1 MNVPAAAGHFLR
13 SKRLRASRGFTLV
26 ELMVVV
32 LIVAILA
39 VIAVPS
45 VVERMRERRSSEAAQ
60 RIAGLYRGA
69 RMRAMGRGSA
79 VMVSYDQGSFIV
91 REAVRPPPA
100 DNPQCTGEPWSS
112 CTNNDWSNTKNYS
125 ELSRFAPTKRS
136 EYEGLT
142 LAAIP
147 STTTRIDICFT
158 PMGRAYTRADNLPF
172 STPMVQVA
180 SFNVGRSG
188 SAITRTVMVL
198 PNGVARVAL

>member
-1 MNVPAAAGHFLR
+1 MNVFAVARISSL
-13 SKRLRASRGFTLV
+13 KRLRFSRGFTLV

-39 VIAVPS
+39 AIAVPS

-60 RIAGLYRGA
+60 RIAGLYRSA

-79 VMVSYDQGSFIV
+79 VMVSFDQGAFVV

-100 DNPQCTGEPWSS
+100 DNPMCTGEPWSS
-112 CTNNDWSNTKNYS
+112 CTNNNWTNATNYS
-125 ELSRFAPTKRS
+125 ELGRFDPTKRG
-136 EYEGLT
+136 EYQGLT
-142 LAAIP
+142 LAAVP
-147 STTTRIDICFT
+147 STRTRFDVCFT

-180 SFNVGRSG
+180 NFNVGRSG
-188 SAITRTVMVL
+188 SVITRTVMVL